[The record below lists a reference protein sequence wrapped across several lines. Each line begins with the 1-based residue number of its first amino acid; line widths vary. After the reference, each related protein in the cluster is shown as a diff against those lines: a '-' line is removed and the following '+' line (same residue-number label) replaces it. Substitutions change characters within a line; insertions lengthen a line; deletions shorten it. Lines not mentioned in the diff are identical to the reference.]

1 LHDVSEP
8 QPLALPKY
16 QGELYI
22 YVALVM
28 GAIWMFSSVPLIFL
42 FGLVVVSD
50 DRGGEWDAACCDI
63 NALCFVQDSNMH
75 AHSATAADELHKYGS
90 VCVQGGFTIA
100 ADR

>member
-1 LHDVSEP
+1 VLSVTTIYLLQDIAISLHDVSEP

-50 DRGGEWDAACCDI
+50 DQGGESDAACCDI
-63 NALCFVQDSNMH
+63 NNALCFIFS
-75 AHSATAADELHKYGS
+75 
-90 VCVQGGFTIA
+90 
-100 ADR
+100 